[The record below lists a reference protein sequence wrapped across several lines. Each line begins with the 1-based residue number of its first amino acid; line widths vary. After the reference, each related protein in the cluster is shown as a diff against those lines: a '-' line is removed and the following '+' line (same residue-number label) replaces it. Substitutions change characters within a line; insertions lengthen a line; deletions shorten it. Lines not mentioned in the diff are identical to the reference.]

1 MDSSA
6 RSLGS
11 LGRNDKKGTAS
22 LRMTEEGNAARTPGR
37 RDACPTKD
45 RAFER
50 GLWCGRD
57 ACPTKD
63 RAFERGLWC
72 RRIGSGLGRS
82 QGTDV
87 SWSWMEIAC
96 ATRCMS
102 SPDNWPASFIN
113 LRLLTVAI

>member
-72 RRIGSGLGRS
+72 RRDARTTKDRVRVGPQSRYGCELELDGNCVR
-82 QGTDV
+82 DALHV
-87 SWSWMEIAC
+87 IA
-96 ATRCMS
+96 R
-102 SPDNWPASFIN
+102 
-113 LRLLTVAI
+113 